1 MIAKIGRSGNLYGAL
16 AYNQLKVE
24 NENGKILFA
33 NKIIETPTGAYTVAQ
48 LAQSFAPYLIANRNT
63 EKHTLHISLNPD
75 PKDKVSDD
83 RFRQMAEEYMRE
95 MGYGEQPFVVFKH
108 TDIDR
113 SHIHIVSVCVDE
125 QGKKISDKFE
135 KMRSMNVCREL
146 ERQHGLIPATDKEH
160 KQNDKIFRPVD
171 YRAGDVKS
179 QIASVVRHLP
189 NYYKFQTLGEYN
201 ALLSLFNV
209 TTEKVEGELQGKMR
223 QGLLYIP
230 LNEKGERAGHPF
242 KASLFG
248 KNAGLPALE
257 LHFAKCKEDLKDHP
271 SKQTLK
277 AVISIALK
285 STNDEQAF
293 KKQLSEQG
301 INVVVRR
308 NDTGRIYG
316 ITFIDHNSKA
326 VWNGSR
332 LAKELSANTFND
344 YWNNNIKPEIKEPVV
359 QLPKTS
365 TSNDAD
371 LPAEEPHHLFDF
383 LNTTEKHEDGL
394 IEAFGGLL
402 PEAQGDDYEEQDFAN
417 KMKKKKKED
426 CKRSDFGIKNLF
438 LKRFIELSLY
448 NSERI

>member
-1 MIAKIGRSGNLYGAL
+1 MIAKIGRSANIYGAL

-24 NENGKILFA
+24 NENGQILFA
-33 NKIIETPTGAYTVAQ
+33 NKMIETASGHYSVAQ

-75 PKDKVSDD
+75 PNDKVSDD
-83 RFRQMAEEYMRE
+83 KFREMAEQYMRE

-146 ERQHGLIPATDKEH
+146 ERKHGLIPATDKERN
-160 KQNDKIFRPVD
+160 QNDKVFRPVD

-189 NYYKFQTLGEYN
+189 NYYQYQTLGEYN
-201 ALLSLFNV
+201 ALLSLFNI
-209 TTEKVEGELQGKMR
+209 TAEKIEGELQGEMK
-223 QGLLYIP
+223 QGLIYIP

-248 KNAGLPALE
+248 KSAGLPALE
-257 LHFAKCKEDLKDHP
+257 LHFAKCKTALKDSP
-271 SKQTLK
+271 TKQTLK
-277 AVISIALK
+277 SAVTIALK
-285 STNDEQAF
+285 TTSAEQAF
-293 KKQLSEQG
+293 KKQLAEQG

-316 ITFIDHNSKA
+316 ITFIDHNSKT

-332 LAKELSANTFND
+332 LEKELSANTFND
-344 YWNNNIKPEIKEPVV
+344 YWNNNIKPDIKEPAV
-359 QLPKTS
+359 LEPKLS

-383 LNTTEKHEDGL
+383 LAIDKHEDGL
-394 IEAFGGLL
+394 IEALGGLL
-402 PEAQGDDYEEQDFAN
+402 SETQGDDYEEQDFAN
-417 KMKKKKKED
+417 KMKKKR
-426 CKRSDFGIKNLF
+426 KRQRGQK
-438 LKRFIELSLY
+438 
-448 NSERI
+448 

>member
-24 NENGKILFA
+24 HENGQILFT
-33 NKIIETPTGAYTVAQ
+33 NRIIETANGHYSVAQ

-75 PKDKVSDD
+75 PNDKVSDEKY
-83 RFRQMAEEYMRE
+83 REIAEEYMRE

-135 KMRSMNVCREL
+135 KMRSMNLCREL
-146 ERQHGLIPATDKEH
+146 ERKHGLIPATDKERN
-160 KQNDKIFRPVD
+160 QTDKVFRPVD

-189 NYYKFQTLGEYN
+189 NYYQYQTLGEYN
-201 ALLSLFNV
+201 ALLSLFNI
-209 TTEKVEGELQGKMR
+209 TTEKVQGELHGKMQ

-230 LNEKGERAGHPF
+230 LNEKGERTGHPF

-248 KNAGLPALE
+248 KSAGLPALE
-257 LHFAKCKEDLKDHP
+257 LHFVKCKTALKDSPTKH
-271 SKQTLK
+271 TLK
-277 AVISIALK
+277 SAVTIALK
-285 STNDEQAF
+285 TTSDERAF
-293 KKQLSEQG
+293 KKQLAEHG

-316 ITFIDHNSKA
+316 ITFIDHNSKT

-332 LAKELSANTFND
+332 LGKELSANAFND
-344 YWNNNIKPEIKEPVV
+344 YWNNNIKPEIKEPSVL
-359 QLPKTS
+359 QPRLSK
-365 TSNDAD
+365 SNDAN

-383 LNTTEKHEDGL
+383 LTTEKHEDGL
-394 IEAFGGLL
+394 IEALGGLL
-402 PEAQGDDYEEQDFAN
+402 PEARGEDYEEQDFAN
-417 KMKKKKKED
+417 KMKKKI
-426 CKRSDFGIKNLF
+426 KRRRKN
-438 LKRFIELSLY
+438 
-448 NSERI
+448 N

>member
-1 MIAKIGRSGNLYGAL
+1 MIAKIGRSSNLYGAL
-16 AYNQLKVE
+16 AYNNLKVE
-24 NENGKILFA
+24 KENGQILFA
-33 NKIIETPTGAYTVAQ
+33 NKIIETPSGHYSVAQ
-48 LAQSFAPYLIANRNT
+48 LSQSFTPYLIANRNT

-75 PKDKVSDD
+75 PKDNVSDEK
-83 RFRQMAEEYMRE
+83 FRELAEQYMRE

-113 SHIHIVSVCVDE
+113 THIHIVSVCVNE
-125 QGKKISDKFE
+125 EGKKISDKFE

-146 ERQHGLIPATDKEH
+146 ERQHGLVSATDKEH
-160 KQNDKIFRPVD
+160 KQNDKIFSPVN
-171 YRAGDVKS
+171 YQKGDVKS

-189 NYYKFQTLGEYN
+189 NYYQYQTLGEYN
-201 ALLSLFNV
+201 ALLSLFNI
-209 TTEKVEGELQGKMR
+209 TTEKVEDELQGKSQ

-248 KNAGLPALE
+248 KSAGLPTLE
-257 LHFAKCKEDLKDHP
+257 LHFAKCKEALKDHP
-271 SKQTLK
+271 TKPTIK
-277 AVISIALK
+277 AAITIALK
-285 STNDEQAF
+285 TTSDEQAF
-293 KKQLSEQG
+293 KKQLTEQG

-332 LAKELSANTFND
+332 LGTELSANTFND
-344 YWNNNIKPEIKEPVV
+344 YWNNNIKPDIKEPVEL
-359 QLPKTS
+359 QSKISRP
-365 TSNDAD
+365 NDAD

-383 LNTTEKHEDGL
+383 LNTSEKHEDGL
-394 IEAFGGLL
+394 IEALGGLL

-417 KMKKKKKED
+417 KMKKKKK
-426 CKRSDFGIKNLF
+426 RRL
-438 LKRFIELSLY
+438 
-448 NSERI
+448 

>member
-24 NENGKILFA
+24 NQNGKILFA
-33 NKIIETPTGAYTVAQ
+33 NKMIETANSHYSVAQ
-48 LAQSFAPYLIANRNT
+48 LAQSFVPYLIANRNT

-83 RFRQMAEEYMRE
+83 KYREMAEEYMRE

-146 ERQHGLIPATDKEH
+146 ERQHGLIPATDKERN
-160 KQNDKIFRPVD
+160 QTDKIFRPIG

-189 NYYKFQTLGEYN
+189 NYYQYQTLGEYN
-201 ALLSLFNV
+201 ALLSLFNI
-209 TTEKVEGELQGKMR
+209 TTEKVEGELQGKMQ

-248 KNAGLPALE
+248 KSAGLPALE
-257 LHFAKCKEDLKDHP
+257 LHFAKCKTALKDSP
-271 SKQTLK
+271 TKQTLK
-277 AVISIALK
+277 SAVTIALK
-285 STNDEQAF
+285 TTSAEQAF
-293 KKQLSEQG
+293 KKQLAEQG

-316 ITFIDHNSKA
+316 ITFIDHNSKT

-332 LAKELSANTFND
+332 LEKELSANTFND
-344 YWNNNIKPEIKEPVV
+344 YWNNNIKPDIKEPAV
-359 QLPKTS
+359 LEPKLS

-383 LNTTEKHEDGL
+383 LAIDKHEDGL
-394 IEAFGGLL
+394 IEALGGLL
-402 PEAQGDDYEEQDFAN
+402 SETQGDDYEEQDFAN
-417 KMKKKKKED
+417 KMKKKR
-426 CKRSDFGIKNLF
+426 KRQRGQK
-438 LKRFIELSLY
+438 
-448 NSERI
+448 

>member
-1 MIAKIGRSGNLYGAL
+1 MIAKIGRSSNLYGAL

-24 NENGKILFA
+24 KESGQILFA
-33 NKIIETPTGAYTVAQ
+33 NKMIETPSGQYSVAQ
-48 LAQSFAPYLIANRNT
+48 LTQSFEPYLISNRNT

-75 PKDKVSDD
+75 PKDVVSDD
-83 RFRQMAEEYMRE
+83 KFREIAEEYMRE

-113 SHIHIVSVCVDE
+113 THIHIVSVCVDE
-125 QGKKISDKFE
+125 EGKKISDKFE
-135 KMRSMNVCREL
+135 KRQSMNVCREL
-146 ERQHGLIPATDKEH
+146 ERKHGLIPATDKEH
-160 KQNDKIFRPVD
+160 KQNDKVFRPVN
-171 YRAGDVKS
+171 YKVGDVKS

-277 AVISIALK
+277 AAISIALK

-293 KKQLSEQG
+293 KKQFSEQG

-417 KMKKKKKED
+417 KMKKKKK
-426 CKRSDFGIKNLF
+426 RRL
-438 LKRFIELSLY
+438 
-448 NSERI
+448 